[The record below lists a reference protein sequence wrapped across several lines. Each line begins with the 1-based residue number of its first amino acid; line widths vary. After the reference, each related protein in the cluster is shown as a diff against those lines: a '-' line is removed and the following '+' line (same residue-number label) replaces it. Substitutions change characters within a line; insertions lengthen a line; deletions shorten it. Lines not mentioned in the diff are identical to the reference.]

1 MIDLTND
8 QLQDTIHN
16 ILNKDEG
23 LNELLEMILDGLMKL
38 EREAFLS
45 EQAGPDNKANGYRP
59 GRASGYGK
67 ELALRI
73 PRDRLGNFKPVL
85 WAMLRDQ
92 GEQVRRLCF
101 ELYGKGLTT
110 RQIGEVTEKIY
121 GSHYS
126 SSAVSNFNQELAQQL
141 ARWRN
146 RSLQARYP
154 VLIIDAI
161 YAKVRREHVSS
172 EAFYVVLGVT
182 ETMQR
187 EVLAIASIPSE
198 SAKGWESLLADLK
211 RRGLEETS
219 LIVADALKGLDDA
232 IHRSFPGA
240 RHQKCVTHFKRN
252 ILNYVKADH
261 KEEIADELREVFM
274 TGQQAYTPK
283 DARQRL
289 TDFAERWG
297 SHYRHIRKLATRQDL
312 HYYFTYLDYER
323 RVQSMI
329 YTTNWVERLNKS
341 FRRSL
346 KIRNALPNPD
356 AALLLLS
363 KVAVD
368 QEDGAFGYPIYN
380 FKFDNDLFPH
390 IEP

>member
-1 MIDLTND
+1 MIDLSND

-16 ILNKDEG
+16 VLNKEDG
-23 LNELLEMILDGLMKL
+23 LNELLEMILNGLMKL
-38 EREAFLS
+38 ERDTFLS
-45 EQAGPDNKANGYRP
+45 EEAGSDNKANGYRP

-67 ELALRI
+67 ELSLRI

-92 GEQVRRLCF
+92 QEQVRRLCF

-110 RQIGEVTEKIY
+110 RQVGEITEKIY
-121 GSHYS
+121 GNHYS
-126 SSAVSNFNQELAQQL
+126 SSAVSTFNQQL
-141 ARWRN
+141 AEQLTEWRT
-146 RSLQARYP
+146 RTLQARYP
-154 VLIIDAI
+154 VIYIDAI
-161 YAKVRREHVSS
+161 HAKVRREHVSS
-172 EAFYVVLGVT
+172 EAFYVVLGLT

-187 EVLAIASIPSE
+187 EVLAIENIPTE
-198 SAKGWESLLADLK
+198 SAAGWERLLDGLK
-211 RRGLEETS
+211 ERGLAQTE
-219 LIVADALKGLDDA
+219 LVVADALSGLDEA
-232 IHRSFPGA
+232 IHRCFPEA

-252 ILNYVKADH
+252 ILAYVKADH
-261 KEEIADELREVFM
+261 KDQIAAELREVFM
-274 TGQQAYTPK
+274 TGQKAYTPQQ
-283 DARQRL
+283 ARQNL
-289 TDFAERWG
+289 NEFAERWG
-297 SHYRHIRKLATRQDL
+297 DHYRHIAKLAHRRDL
-312 HYYFTYLDYER
+312 HYYFTYLNYEW

-346 KIRNALPNPD
+346 KIRNALPSSD

-368 QEDGAFGYPIYN
+368 QEESTFEYPIYT